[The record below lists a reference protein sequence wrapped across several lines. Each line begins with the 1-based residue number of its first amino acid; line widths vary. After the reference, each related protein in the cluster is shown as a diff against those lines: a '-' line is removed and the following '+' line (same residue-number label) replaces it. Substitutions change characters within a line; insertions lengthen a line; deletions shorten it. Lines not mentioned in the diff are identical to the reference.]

1 MSKCLQCDAPI
12 ESYTGRRPKKFCSD
26 TCRAT
31 YHQKPRPKTSVLRKT
46 FEDVMEK
53 NKALETQL
61 SELLSKNKE
70 EVAKSVHDLAEVGM
84 AITHTDNEGKA
95 KRIDPLSEEGVIIQR
110 IAILEKE
117 LKNPPKTAIIGV
129 KNWIMTRQIELSKL
143 KEKLNPT
150 N

>member
-1 MSKCLQCDAPI
+1 MSKCLQCAKPI

-46 FEDVMEK
+46 FEDVVEK

-70 EVAKSVHDLAEVGM
+70 EVVKSVHDLAEVGM
-84 AITHTDNEGKA
+84 AITHTNNEGNA
-95 KRIDPLSEEGVIIQR
+95 TRIDPLSEQGAIIQR
-110 IAILEKE
+110 IAKIEELLKAPAKYLPSWQRKPLENE
-117 LKNPPKTAIIGV
+117 LMGLKN
-129 KNWIMTRQIELSKL
+129 KL
-143 KEKLNPT
+143 KSSPEEI
-150 N
+150 